1 MRPRTARFPA
11 TVFLALAT
19 GLVLAPATASAQDA
33 ERRIVTAPGSD
44 YFGGDYDIVRDV
56 TLPECENACVAD
68 SRCAAFTYNTQANWC
83 FLKESVGER
92 RTVAGAVSGRIVSA
106 GPGIDTVV
114 QQRRAELDF
123 LPARYLDEA
132 DRIALAI
139 SRRKPRFARS
149 SEAAAA
155 GQNAFNAGNHP
166 AATEAF
172 KDAVLLEPSDYF
184 LWRDLRSAASRL
196 KTDDW
201 QERQQFER
209 DTLAIAVAAYLR
221 ARTPEQQARA
231 LAVLG
236 DTLSNRREWKRA
248 YRSYRASLALVEN
261 ANIRERYDELIA
273 DYGFQLADHR
283 INADAAAPQI
293 CLVFNDDLGV
303 TGDEAGDYVTVS
315 GEDRLAING
324 AGREICIDGVVHGE
338 RYRVTVRSGLPSYDG
353 EVTAR
358 PTDLDLYIRDRS
370 PSVRFPGI
378 AYVLPGHEDATIP
391 VATVNTA
398 TLSAKLYRVGDR
410 ALARVIGDG
419 EFLSQLNEYA
429 GDRLAETSGELV
441 WEGEIVVESELNT
454 EVVSAVPVRDIV
466 GEIEPGAY
474 VLTALAATSDRPWEP
489 QATQWFIATELG
501 LSTYAGDDGFHV
513 SVRTFADATPVAGV
527 GVRLVALNNRILGE
541 STTGDDGRAVFDAD
555 LMKGR
560 GGLAPALVV
569 AESDAG
575 VGDYAVLDLTR
586 SNIDL
591 GDRGVA
597 GRPPPEPLDVF
608 LTAERGIYRPGETAY
623 LTTLVRD
630 ATAHAADSLPL
641 TLIVERPDGKEA
653 RRDILDDQALGGAVR
668 ALDIDPDAMRGTW
681 TARIHADPEDPG
693 LAETTWL
700 VEDFLPERLDVRL
713 TRDETTVAPEDGM
726 IVTADVHHLYGAPA
740 AGLEVSGFLDVSPER
755 SLSGY
760 PGYRFGLA
768 EEDIKPERT
777 FLDIAYTGDDGRVVL
792 QPSLPETTGMTT
804 PAVVT
809 FTATVND
816 SGGRPVQR
824 SIDAA
829 LAETRPRIGIRPL
842 FDGTAEESSSVA
854 FNVIGV
860 APDGAPDITGTAEWT
875 LSSIRRDF
883 QWFRRDGR
891 WDYRVLDRT
900 ERVASGTV
908 DLTGESPVRIEA
920 AVDWGAYELAVSADR
935 EVLPASVRFDAGWRS
950 EGASLDTPEAL
961 QVTLDATGYDIGDTV
976 TAHITAPFAGRA
988 EILVADSRII
998 DRITVDVPED
1008 GASVE
1013 IPVTAAWGTGAY
1025 VLATVFRP
1033 MDLAARR
1040 MPARAMGLAWAAID
1054 PADRDL
1060 DIAIDVPD
1068 TQRPRTDMPVTLS
1081 LGNLPAGETAYV
1093 TLAAVDAGILN
1104 LTGFEPPA
1112 PDDWYFGQR
1121 RLGLEI
1127 RDVYNQLIDR
1137 TLGTTARVRSGGDAG
1152 PMRLDG
1158 PPPPETLMA
1167 FHSGLIEVAADGTAE
1182 VTVPIPDFNGT
1193 IRLMAI
1199 AWSAAGVGHASSDVI
1214 VRDPVVVTASLPRFL
1229 APGDVSRLR
1238 LDLDNVEGLTGTARL
1253 DIATGSDNV
1262 WISGGAPG
1270 ELDLGATTR
1279 TAFDI
1284 GIGAV
1289 RTGLATI
1296 DISLDLPDGTVI
1308 EKRVPINVRNN
1319 EPPMALT
1326 SRFELEPGADLT
1338 LDTALSAGFRPDT
1351 WSATLTA
1358 SAAPLDVAGIVR
1370 ALDRYPYGC
1379 SEQITSR
1386 ALPLLYVD
1394 EVAAAVGLGA
1404 DDEARGRVAQ
1414 AIDRLVAR
1422 QDSSGS
1428 FGLWG
1433 AGGGGDLWLDAYITD
1448 FMVRAD
1454 AAGHDVPATALTLAL
1469 DNLKNSLSYTQSE
1482 LRNGGVD
1489 VAYALLVLA
1498 QGGKAAIGDLR
1509 YYGNARLDDFKTP
1522 LAKAQIGA
1530 ALMLY
1535 GETEDA
1541 ELAFSAAIAAPP
1553 SGGLPGYR
1561 FDYGSAVRDSAAVL
1575 TLAAEVGSQTASSPE
1590 LVNRVSN
1597 AWTSGR
1603 RLSTQDQAWSLL
1615 AAHALTTGAA
1625 RPRYTMDGVT
1635 GEGAFAAD
1643 LGFGDLA
1650 DGVTF
1655 ANEGSSP
1662 IHVVVTRRGISE
1674 VPEPA
1679 GGNIGALT
1687 RDYYDAE
1694 TGRAVDPS
1702 SVRQGQ
1708 RLVAVLSVLFDVE
1721 EGGRY
1726 ILDDPLPAGFEIDN
1740 PNILRSGDVS
1750 VPGLDLS
1757 TSTQNTEFR
1766 DDRFVVAF
1774 DRRDGDSP
1782 RRQFAYVV
1790 RVVSPGAFAHPA
1802 AVVEDMYRPERRART
1817 DSGVVQVAGAKE

>member
-1 MRPRTARFPA
+1 MRPRTALFSA
-11 TVFLALAT
+11 TVLCAIAT
-19 GLVLAPATASAQDA
+19 GFVLAPATASAQDA

-56 TLPECENACVAD
+56 TLPECEEACIAD
-68 SRCAAFTYNTQANWC
+68 GRCAAFTYNTQANWC

-92 RTVAGAVSGRIVSA
+92 RTVAGAVSGRIVTA
-106 GPGIDTVV
+106 GPGVDAVL
-114 QQRRAELDF
+114 QDRRAELDF
-123 LPARYLDEA
+123 LPSRYLDEA
-132 DRIALAI
+132 DRIALSI
-139 SRRKPRFARS
+139 SRRKPRFADS
-149 SEAAAA
+149 SEAAAD
-155 GQNAFNAGNHP
+155 GQNAFNTGNYP
-166 AATEAF
+166 AAAEAF
-172 KDAVLLEPSDYF
+172 KDAVLLEPQDYF
-184 LWRDLRSAASRL
+184 HWRDLRAAASRL
-196 KTDDW
+196 RSDDW
-201 QERQQFER
+201 QERQQLER
-209 DTLAIAVAAYLR
+209 DTLAISVATYLR
-221 ARTPEQQARA
+221 ARTPEQQAGA
-231 LAVLG
+231 LGVLG

-261 ANIRERYDELIA
+261 PNIRERYDDLIA
-273 DYGFQLADHR
+273 DHGFQVADHR
-283 INADAAAPQI
+283 IDADAASPQI
-293 CLVFNDDLGV
+293 CLVFNDDLGI

-315 GEDRLAING
+315 GEERLAINA
-324 AGREICIDGVVHGE
+324 AGREICVDGVEHGE

-358 PTDLDLYIRDRS
+358 STDLDLYIRDRS

-391 VATVNTA
+391 VATVNA
-398 TLSAKLYRVGDR
+398 GTLEARLYRVGDR

-419 EFLSQLNEYA
+419 EFLTQLNEYS
-429 GDRLAETSGELV
+429 GDRLADTSGELV
-441 WEGEIVVESELNT
+441 WEGEIVVENELNT
-454 EVVSAVPVRDIV
+454 EVVSAVPVREIV

-489 QATQWFIATELG
+489 QATQWFIATDFG

-513 SVRTFADATPVAGV
+513 SVRTFADAAPVGGV
-527 GVRLVALNNRILGE
+527 GVRLVALNNSILGE
-541 STTGDDGRAVFDAD
+541 ATTGDDGRAVFDPD
-555 LMKGR
+555 LMAGR

-569 AESDAG
+569 AETDANG
-575 VGDYAVLDLTR
+575 GDYAVLDLTR
-586 SNIDL
+586 SDIDL

-597 GRPPPEPLDVF
+597 GRAPPEPLDVF
-608 LTAERGIYRPGETAY
+608 MTAERGIYRPGETVYINA
-623 LTTLVRD
+623 LVRD

-641 TLIVERPDGKEA
+641 TLVVERPDGKEA
-653 RRDILDDQALGGAVR
+653 ERRVLDGQSLGGAVET
-668 ALDIDPDAMRGTW
+668 LDIDRSAMRGTW
-681 TARIHADPEDPG
+681 TARIHADPEGAG

-700 VEDFLPERLDVRL
+700 VEDFLPERLDVTL
-713 TRDETTVAPEDGM
+713 TRAETPVSPDDGM
-726 IVTADVHHLYGAPA
+726 TVTADVRHLYGAPA
-740 AGLEVSGFLDVSPER
+740 AGLEVTGFLDVAAER
-755 SLSGY
+755 TLDGHSGY
-760 PGYRFGLA
+760 LFGLA
-768 EEDIKPERT
+768 DEDVKPDRT
-777 FLDIAYTGDDGRVVL
+777 FLDISYTDDAGRVDL
-792 QPSLPETTGMTT
+792 QPSLPETAGMTT
-804 PAVVT
+804 PAVAT
-809 FTATVND
+809 FTATVTD

-824 SIDAA
+824 SIEAT
-829 LAETRPRIGIRPL
+829 LAETLPRIGIRPL
-842 FDGTAEESSSVA
+842 FDGPVEESANVA
-854 FNVIGV
+854 FNVIAL
-860 APDGAPDITGTAEWT
+860 APDGEPAVTGTAEWT
-875 LSSIRRDF
+875 LSAIRRDY

-900 ERVASGTV
+900 ERVESGTI
-908 DLTGESPVRIEA
+908 DLDGQTPVRIEA
-920 AVDWGAYELAVSADR
+920 GVDWGTYELAVSAGRD
-935 EVLPASVRFDAGWRS
+935 VLPASARFEAGWRS

-961 QVTLDATGYDIGDTV
+961 QVTLDRASYEIGGTV
-976 TAHITAPFAGRA
+976 TAHVTAPFAGRA
-988 EILVADSRII
+988 EILIADNSII
-998 DRITVDVPED
+998 DRVTLDVPED

-1013 IPVTAAWGTGAY
+1013 IPVTEAWGTGAY

-1033 MDLAARR
+1033 MDLAAQR

-1054 PADRDL
+1054 PAERDL
-1060 DIAIDVPD
+1060 DIAIDAPEG
-1068 TQRPRTDMPVTLS
+1068 QRPRTSMPVTLT

-1167 FHSGLIEVAADGTAE
+1167 FHSGLVEVSDDGTARIA
-1182 VTVPIPDFNGT
+1182 VPIPDFNGT

-1214 VRDPVVVTASLPRFL
+1214 VRDPIVVTASVPRFL

-1238 LDLDNVEGLTGTARL
+1238 LDLDNVEGLSGLAQLGISTS
-1253 DIATGSDNV
+1253 SDNV
-1262 WISGGAPG
+1262 WISGGPPG

-1279 TAFDI
+1279 TSFDI

-1296 DISLDLPDGTVI
+1296 DVSLDLPDGTAI
-1308 EKRVPINVRNN
+1308 EKHVPVDVRNN
-1319 EPPMALT
+1319 EPPTVLT
-1326 SRFELEPGADLT
+1326 SRFELEPGAGLT
-1338 LDTALSAGFRPDT
+1338 LDTALSAGFRPDS

-1358 SAAPLDVAGIVR
+1358 SAAPLDIAGIVR

-1404 DDEARGRVAQ
+1404 DDEARERVTQ
-1414 AIDRLVAR
+1414 AIDRLAAR
-1422 QDSSGS
+1422 QDSGGS

-1433 AGGGGDLWLDAYITD
+1433 AGDGGDLWLDSYITD
-1448 FMVRAD
+1448 FLVRAD
-1454 AAGHDVPATALTLAL
+1454 SAGHEVPPTVLTLAL
-1469 DNLKNSLSYTQSE
+1469 DNLRNSLSYTPSE

-1498 QGGKAAIGDLR
+1498 QSGKAAIGDLR
-1509 YYGNARLDDFKTP
+1509 YYGIARLDDFATP
-1522 LAKAQIGA
+1522 LAKAQIAA

-1553 SGGLPGYR
+1553 SGGMSGYR

-1575 TLAAEVGSQTASSPE
+1575 TLAAEVGSQTASSPA

-1625 RPRYTMDGVT
+1625 RPRYDMNGVS
-1635 GEGAFAAD
+1635 GEGAFAT
-1643 LGFGDLA
+1643 DLA
-1650 DGVTF
+1650 FDELAGGVTF
-1655 ANEGSSP
+1655 ANEGANP
-1662 IHVVVTRRGISE
+1662 IHVVVTRSGISE

-1694 TGRAVDPS
+1694 TGQAVDPS

-1708 RLVAVLSVLFDVE
+1708 RLIAVLSVLFDVE

-1740 PNILRSGDVS
+1740 PNILRSGDVL
-1750 VPGLDLS
+1750 VPGLDLT
-1757 TSTQNTEFR
+1757 TSTRNTEFR

-1774 DRRDGDSP
+1774 DRRDGDTP

-1790 RVVSPGAFAHPA
+1790 RAVSPGAFAHPA
-1802 AVVEDMYRPERRART
+1802 AIVEDMYRPERRVRT
-1817 DSGVVQVAGAKE
+1817 DSGVVQVDEAN